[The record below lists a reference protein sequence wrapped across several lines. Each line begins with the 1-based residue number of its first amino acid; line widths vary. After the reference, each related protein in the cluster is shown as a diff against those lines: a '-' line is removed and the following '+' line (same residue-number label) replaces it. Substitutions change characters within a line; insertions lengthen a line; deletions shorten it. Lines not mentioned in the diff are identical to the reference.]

1 MRERI
6 QATTSDDATT
16 PPATASRG
24 ALYWLFL
31 VVVSLLLLSTTGG
44 LFVATTRRA
53 DFVASFPGAVG
64 PAYYALVATA
74 LLGLVALAGLLR
86 FRRWAAWMY
95 LGLGV
100 VAIALDVVTRGP
112 RLHLATAVASTTLV
126 LVLLWT
132 QRHRFAAG

>member
-1 MRERI
+1 M
-6 QATTSDDATT
+6 ASDSDPADR
-16 PPATASRG
+16 ATAPRG

-31 VVVSLLLLSTTGG
+31 VVVSLLLLSTASG
-44 LFVATTRRA
+44 LLVATTRRA

-64 PAYYALVATA
+64 PLYYALVATA

-95 LGLGV
+95 LGLGL
-100 VAIALDVVTRGP
+100 VAIILDVVTRGP
-112 RLHLATAVASTTLV
+112 RLHLATAVASTTVV
-126 LVLLWT
+126 LALLWT